1 MKSNEFD
8 QLLSGLLGNKNDDP
22 KPQNDS
28 TTGKTSA
35 ASEESRRRVEEIMKN
50 VERESDKRKSEEQF
64 RPKAEPIPKRE
75 PVVVPPPISHFSEEP
90 SQNPAVRMRDRL
102 DETAL
107 PMLDSERKPTQV
119 IPPKPKPEAAPK
131 KKKKRPAPQPSADI
145 PAPPTPPKRSVPH
158 IVVPDELPPD
168 IPRETAVSAADEERR
183 KKLEAIRRAV
193 KEQRNAKLEAE
204 THEPQTEYTEPTK
217 IMRAAAEEPAVTIAE
232 PEMIEESV
240 AEAIPEIIEAV
251 EEPAESVV
259 NEPDADSLKNE
270 RDKEILNKAQIIKQQ
285 IRQAMEA
292 IQSLPETDTEEE
304 SELSEQAEETE
315 DTPVYEEMQVE
326 TSENEPYEETDE
338 DDLSEEVS
346 EISETQEI
354 VPETTAAPR
363 LRHLS
368 VPVEPEKKQGLF
380 SKFRKNKQE
389 KIQEQPADE
398 PAPEKS
404 VETQEEPETYTE
416 PEISEDEV
424 YEGSEEPETCTE
436 PEISEDEVYEVSED
450 PETCT
455 EPEIS
460 EDEVYEGS
468 EDSETYTESEI
479 SEETVAVNE
488 TETAAETQVQE
499 SSSNEMHNIDVNL
512 PDEEARAR
520 KRSAFSAAIRAAL
533 DENAQEL
540 EDVRAEQL
548 PADDEIDVAVGKSRK
563 GKRGYLVAGFIC
575 TIFAIIG
582 VVFCVMQGIRWIRD
596 FVDSSSLKSQLED
609 VLYPVVVM
617 DLPEYEDAS
626 EAAPEMLMS
635 AAVMDILMYDD
646 LSKYTEVF
654 DVISIPA
661 EDVKNRAETM
671 FGVTLSDEYTTLFAA
686 GELFFYDETSGFYN
700 VPSSPV
706 IFSYAPDVQNIS
718 RVENMYTVTVIYRA
732 DTAQWQHRSE
742 NFTAAGEKTMEI
754 TLVKIEDDYQI
765 VRIKNVSTH
774 SSGI

>member
-8 QLLSGLLGNKNDDP
+8 QLLSGLLGDKNADP

-28 TTGKTSA
+28 TSGKTSA
-35 ASEESRRRVEEIMKN
+35 ASEESRRRVEEIMRN
-50 VERESDKRKSEEQF
+50 VERESDKRKSEEQS
-64 RPKAEPIPKRE
+64 RPKVQPLPKRE

-119 IPPKPKPEAAPK
+119 IPPKPKPESAPK
-131 KKKKRPAPQPSADI
+131 KKKKRPAPQPSVDI

-193 KEQRNAKLEAE
+193 KEQRNVKLETAAE
-204 THEPQTEYTEPTK
+204 MAEASTEIAEPTR
-217 IMRAAAEEPAVTIAE
+217 IMTAAAEEPAVMISE
-232 PEMIEESV
+232 P
-240 AEAIPEIIEAV
+240 EAV
-251 EEPAESVV
+251 EENVAEVVPEITESAEDPTESVM
-259 NEPDADSLKNE
+259 NESEADSLKNE
-270 RDKEILNKAQIIKQQ
+270 RDKEILSKAQIIKQQ

-292 IQSLPETDTEEE
+292 IQSLPETDAAEE
-304 SELSEQAEETE
+304 SDLSEQAEETE
-315 DTPVYEEMQVE
+315 DTPVSEEMQEE
-326 TSENEPYEETDE
+326 TAENAAYEEAAEND
-338 DDLSEEVS
+338 SIEEAS
-346 EISETQEI
+346 EISETP
-354 VPETTAAPR
+354 VTASETTAAPR

-380 SKFRKNKQE
+380 AKFRKNKQE
-389 KIQEQPADE
+389 KMQEQPADE
-398 PAPEKS
+398 PEQNAENS
-404 VETQEEPETYTE
+404 AETSEELETYTE
-416 PEISEDEV
+416 PEAYI
-424 YEGSEEPETCTE
+424 E
-436 PEISEDEVYEVSED
+436 PEISEDFAAAEESEVYTEPDISED
-450 PETCT
+450 FTAAEKSEVYT
-455 EPEIS
+455 EPE
-460 EDEVYEGS
+460 
-468 EDSETYTESEI
+468 ESE
-479 SEETVAVNE
+479 EPETVAE
-488 TETAAETQVQE
+488 TETQE
-499 SSSNEMHNIDVNL
+499 SVANKTESIDVNL

-540 EDVRAEQL
+540 EEVRAEQL
-548 PADDEIDVAVGKSRK
+548 PTDDEIDVAVGKSRK

-596 FVDSSSLKSQLED
+596 FVDSSSLKRQLED

-661 EDVKNRAETM
+661 EDVKNRAEAM
-671 FGVTLSDEYTTLFAA
+671 FGVTLSDEYMTLFAA
-686 GELFFYDETSGFYN
+686 GELFFYDESSGSYN

-706 IFSYAPDVQNIS
+706 IFSYAPEVQNIS
-718 RVENMYTVTVIYRA
+718 RVEDMYTVTVIYRA

-742 NFTAAGEKTMEI
+742 NFTSAGEKTMEI

-765 VRIKNVSTH
+765 VRIKNVSAH